1 MLKMKI
7 KFFGASGEVGR
18 SCIMISTDK
27 TKILL
32 DSGIKLGRKEE
43 YPVITDEEI
52 KTIDGVF
59 ISHAH
64 IDHSGFLPFLYSKSY
79 INNFFATKPTIE
91 LINVLLSDYLRINSD
106 LKFEKNIM
114 NSINSRFKMIEFKK
128 EFKFRDLIIKFIPA
142 GHILGS
148 ALISIS
154 DGKNT
159 LLYTGDINLLK
170 TRLLNGADLRNL
182 DADTLI
188 CESTYGGDKDI
199 FPDEKQVAKQLINT
213 INESIKTNSKIII
226 PSFAVGRAQEI
237 LFFLDDYINSGMIPK
252 IPIYVDGMINK
263 VLRIYRHNVIYCKKE
278 LQSRILMS
286 DNDPFR
292 SKNFKIVDKKNIRN
306 YIVNAEE
313 SNIIVTTSG
322 MLTGGP
328 VMFYLSKLAQNPMN
342 KLILVGYQAQGTLGR
357 DIQDGI
363 KKVTINNIEIDVK
376 LKVETFHISAHADR
390 KRLEQIP
397 MKLKSLK
404 NIFLVHG
411 ESTKLEQL
419 KTELSKKYNVKIAQL
434 NTEYEI

>member
-1 MLKMKI
+1 MKI
-7 KFFGASGEVGR
+7 KFFGAAGEVGR

-32 DSGIKLGRKEE
+32 DSGIKLGRNEE

-79 INNFFATKPTIE
+79 SNNFFATKPTIE

-106 LKFEKNIM
+106 LKFEKNIL
-114 NSINSRFKMIEFKK
+114 NSINSRFKMIDFKK
-128 EFKFRDLIIKFIPA
+128 ELKFKDLTIKFIPA

-148 ALISIS
+148 ALISVS

-170 TRLLNGADLRNL
+170 TRLLNGADLKNL

-199 FPDEKQVAKQLINT
+199 FSDEKQVAKQLIKT

-263 VLRIYRHNVIYCKKE
+263 VLRIYRHNVMFCKKE

-306 YIVNAEE
+306 YIVNKDE

-342 KLILVGYQAQGTLGR
+342 KLILVGYQAEGTLGR
-357 DIQDGI
+357 DIQDGK
-363 KKVTINNIEIDVK
+363 KKVTINNTEIDIR

-397 MKLKSLK
+397 IKLKSLK

-411 ESTKLEQL
+411 ESSKLEQL
-419 KTELSKKYNVKIAQL
+419 KIGLSKKYNVKIAQL